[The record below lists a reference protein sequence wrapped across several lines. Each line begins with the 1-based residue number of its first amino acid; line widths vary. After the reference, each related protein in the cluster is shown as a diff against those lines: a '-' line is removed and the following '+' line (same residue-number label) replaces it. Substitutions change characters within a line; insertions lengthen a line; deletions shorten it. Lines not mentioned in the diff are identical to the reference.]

1 MVRALRRLLPY
12 VLRVRSAVLAGLAA
26 LIAATAISLASPL
39 VLKYVIDGLSAG
51 IDRTRL
57 VLYGAALLGLAA
69 ADGAF
74 RYLMRTHLIGA
85 SRVIE
90 YDIRN
95 AFFDHLQ
102 RLPLA
107 YFQAGRTGDLM
118 SRATNDLSAVRML
131 AGPAVMHFCSTALGF
146 VLAVAL
152 MAWIDLRLTVLAL
165 LPLPGVTIATHYFGQ
180 AIHRRFERIQSQLS
194 EMSAVVQEALAG
206 VRVVRAFRQEP
217 AELERFRLCNDEYVS
232 RNRGLIQLQAG
243 FYPSLTLCFGLS
255 GVAVL
260 WFGGRDVMTGRIS
273 LGDFVAFSRYL
284 VLLAWPL
291 IAFGWVINIV
301 QRGLASWQRMLE
313 VMDAPEAQAAG
324 LPAPP
329 AALRPDRDGID
340 GALDV
345 RNLTFRYPGAPV
357 DALTGVSLTVPAGR
371 TLAIVGATGSGKSTL
386 VQLLTR
392 LHEPPPGTVLV
403 DGRDVRDLPLAVLR
417 GALGV
422 SPQEPFLFSDTIAAN
437 VAFGLDV
444 DANAT
449 EARARIADAARIA
462 ALDADVEAFPRGYDT
477 VLGERGITL
486 SGGQKQRVALARA
499 LAVDPRV
506 LVLDDAVSAVDTA
519 TEEAILSRLR
529 DVRRGRTCV
538 IVAHRVSTVRDA
550 DEIVVLEAGRVVERG
565 THDALVARDGYYAA
579 MHRRQLLEQ
588 EIASA

>member
-1 MVRALRRLLPY
+1 
-12 VLRVRSAVLAGLAA
+12 
-26 LIAATAISLASPL
+26 
-39 VLKYVIDGLSAG
+39 
-51 IDRTRL
+51 
-57 VLYGAALLGLAA
+57 
-69 ADGAF
+69 
-74 RYLMRTHLIGA
+74 
-85 SRVIE
+85 
-90 YDIRN
+90 
-95 AFFDHLQ
+95 
-102 RLPLA
+102 
-107 YFQAGRTGDLM
+107 
-118 SRATNDLSAVRML
+118 
-131 AGPAVMHFCSTALGF
+131 
-146 VLAVAL
+146 
-152 MAWIDLRLTVLAL
+152 
-165 LPLPGVTIATHYFGQ
+165 
-180 AIHRRFERIQSQLS
+180 
-194 EMSAVVQEALAG
+194 
-206 VRVVRAFRQEP
+206 
-217 AELERFRLCNDEYVS
+217 
-232 RNRGLIQLQAG
+232 
-243 FYPSLTLCFGLS
+243 
-255 GVAVL
+255 
-260 WFGGRDVMTGRIS
+260 
-273 LGDFVAFSRYL
+273 
-284 VLLAWPL
+284 
-291 IAFGWVINIV
+291 
-301 QRGLASWQRMLE
+301 
-313 VMDAPEAQAAG
+313 
-324 LPAPP
+324 
-329 AALRPDRDGID
+329 
-340 GALDV
+340 
-345 RNLTFRYPGAPV
+345 V
-357 DALTGVSLTVPAGR
+357 DALTGVSLTGPAGR

-417 GALGV
+417 RALGV